1 MPLHRH
7 ECESCGYRFR
17 ILDLEEK
24 DGVVICP
31 NCGSERTHRL
41 LPRVAV
47 QFKGSGYYK
56 TDHGRKG
63 NGSAAKAADDKEP
76 MTTSKAKSDE
86 GSKSDD

>member
-17 ILDLEEK
+17 VLDLEEK
-24 DGVVICP
+24 DGVAVCP
-31 NCGSERTHRL
+31 NCGSKKTHRL
-41 LPRVAV
+41 LPRVSV

-63 NGSAAKAADDKEP
+63 NGSDTKPKDDKEP
-76 MTTSKAKSDE
+76 MTTSTTKTEKSDE
-86 GSKSDD
+86 